1 MLRTALVTGLCVV
14 GMAAAMIGATGDVRL
29 ADAAMQGDI
38 DAVRSLLNQRVD
50 VNAAQGDGM
59 TALHWAAYNND
70 LEMARVLIQAG
81 AGLKAGTR
89 VGSITPLAFAAR
101 NGSAAMIGLLLEAGA
116 DTSLATGLG
125 TTPLMQAAASGG
137 VEAVEALLDHGAD
150 VNATEAAGQQTAV
163 MFAAALNRAPVV
175 SLLASRG
182 ADLDLRSK
190 IVAINENLI
199 DEDGNPV
206 PAPSRTGET
215 RPRPRNSGKILGTG
229 GMAALHYAAREGHIA
244 SVRALVLGGAN
255 VNRVNAV
262 DNTSPM
268 LIAINNGRY
277 EIADYLLD
285 HGADPNLPSTDGL
298 APLYALLHSKWA
310 PLAWTPTPA
319 TSASGIA
326 QEKVSHLDLM
336 KALLEQGA
344 EPNARILAS
353 VWFNPPHHKEEWEV
367 VSGTTAFW
375 RAAQATDIGAMK
387 LLVAYG
393 ADPKIPSDDNLTPL
407 AVAAG
412 IGWAGE
418 NSVNAPDGFLETAR
432 YLVEQLGLD
441 VNVASDE
448 GGFTALM
455 GAAWRGDS
463 ELVQY
468 LVDRGSRV
476 DVRTKLGWAVTD
488 MANGPSL
495 VSSVPRKHPETIALL
510 QKLGAPEPI
519 QVDDEEI
526 LGIIKGRKYDPVT
539 GQFVKAPRE
548 K

>member
-1 MLRTALVTGLCVV
+1 MLRKALLTGVSVVCMSVVMTA
-14 GMAAAMIGATGDVRL
+14 ATGDLRL
-29 ADAAMQGDI
+29 ADSAMQGNI
-38 DAVRSLLNQRVD
+38 DAVRSLLKQTVD

-59 TALHWAAYNND
+59 TALHWAVYRDD
-70 LEMARVLIQAG
+70 LEMARLLIQAG
-81 AGLKAGTR
+81 ADLKAGTR
-89 VGSITPLAFAAR
+89 VGSITPLSFAAR
-101 NGSAAMIGLLLEAGA
+101 NGNGAMIELLLKAGA
-116 DTSLATGLG
+116 DTNLATGLG
-125 TTPLMQAAASGG
+125 TTPLMQAAASGS
-137 VEAVEALLDHGAD
+137 VEAVKALLDHGAD
-150 VNATEAAGQQTAV
+150 VNAKEAARQQTAV

-182 ADLDLRSK
+182 ADLDITSK
-190 IVAINENLI
+190 IVAIKENFI

-215 RPRPRNSGKILGTG
+215 RPRPRNSGRILGTG
-229 GMAALHYAAREGHIA
+229 GMAALHYAAREGHMA
-244 SVRALVLGGAN
+244 GVRALVEAGAN

-262 DNTSPM
+262 DKTSPI
-268 LIAINNGRY
+268 LLAINDGRY
-277 EIADYLLD
+277 EIAKYLLD
-285 HGADPNLPSTDGL
+285 HGADPNIASTDGL
-298 APLYALLHSKWA
+298 APLYALLHSRWA
-310 PLAWTPTPA
+310 PVAWTPTPA

-326 QEKVSHLDLM
+326 QEKLSHLVLM
-336 KALLEQGA
+336 KALLDHGA
-344 EPNARILAS
+344 DPNAKILAS
-353 VWFNPPHHKEEWEV
+353 VWFNPPHHKEEWEA

-441 VNVASDE
+441 VNVASHE

-468 LVDRGSRV
+468 LVDKGARV

-495 VSSVPRKHPETIALL
+495 VSSVPRKHPATIALL

-526 LGIIKGRKYDPVT
+526 LGIIKGRKFDPIT
-539 GQFVKAPRE
+539 GQFVKVPRE